1 MSEVFDMKSAAS
13 FLFFGLYA
21 SALSAFSTSNIQY
34 LYGKFDD
41 NSLFD
46 TRNGGKSTV
55 TLEHYRTFAYGDFF
69 CFADYAVA
77 DDRFFYG
84 DNKTDLY
91 FELSPRI
98 SLSKTT
104 QTDLSFGF
112 VKELYL
118 AFQYNRQI
126 YKYDD
131 YKAYLYGVGSD
142 LSIRGFD
149 VFGLNLYKVNKMYF
163 DNSYQVSLNYLSNHI
178 LDTSLVFEG
187 FADWT
192 KDEFLT
198 QNQLLYDL
206 DRVAWLGDAKA
217 YVGTE
222 WHYYRVQDSQTRS
235 NTWQIMMKIKW

>member
-1 MSEVFDMKSAAS
+1 MKIVVFSLLIS
-13 FLFFGLYA
+13 LFLGE
-21 SALSAFSTSNIQY
+21 LSAFSTSNIQY

-46 TRNGGKSTV
+46 TVNGGKSTV
-55 TLEHYRTFAYGDFF
+55 TAEHYRTFEYGDFF
-69 CFADYAVA
+69 GFFDYAVA

-104 QTDLSFGF
+104 GNDLSFGF

-118 AFQYNRQI
+118 ALQYNRQI

-142 LSIRGFD
+142 LSVKGFE
-149 VFGLNLYKVNKMYF
+149 VFSLNIYKVNKMYF
-163 DNSYQVSLNYLSNHI
+163 DNSYQLSLNYLSDHMF
-178 LDTSLVFEG
+178 DTPLVFEG

-206 DRVAWLGDAKA
+206 GKMTGLGDAKA
-217 YVGTE
+217 YIGTE
-222 WHYYRVQDSQTRS
+222 WHYYRVKDSDTRS
-235 NTWQIMMKIKW
+235 NTCQIMMKLRW

>member
-1 MSEVFDMKSAAS
+1 MGDWDVRIVAFAVLMS
-13 FLFFGLYA
+13 LYL
-21 SALSAFSTSNIQY
+21 SELSAFSTTNVQY

-46 TRNGGKSTV
+46 TINGGKSTV
-55 TLEHYRTFAYGDFF
+55 TVEHYRTFEYGDFF
-69 CFADYAVA
+69 GFADYAIA

-91 FELSPRI
+91 FELSPRL
-98 SLSKTT
+98 SLNKTT

-118 AFQYNRQI
+118 AFQYNRQV
-126 YKYDD
+126 YKFDD
-131 YKAYLYGVGSD
+131 YKAYLYGLGSD
-142 LSIRGFD
+142 LDIKGFD
-149 VFGLNLYKVNKMYF
+149 VFGLNVYKVNKMYF
-163 DNSYQVSLNYLSNHI
+163 DNSYQLSLNYLSNHI
-178 LDTSLVFEG
+178 FNTPFVFEG
-187 FADWT
+187 FVDWT

-206 DRVAWLGDAKA
+206 KEVSYFGDAKA

-222 WHYYRVQDSQTRS
+222 WHYYRVQDSDTRS

>member
-1 MSEVFDMKSAAS
+1 MKIAAF
-13 FLFFGLYA
+13 FLFMGLFVNE
-21 SALSAFSTSNIQY
+21 LSAFSTSNVQY

-46 TRNGGKSTV
+46 TVNGGKSTITV
-55 TLEHYRTFAYGDFF
+55 EHYRTFAYGDFF
-69 CFADYAVA
+69 CFADYAFA
-77 DDRFFYG
+77 DDRFFYA
-84 DNKTDLY
+84 DNTTDLY

-131 YKAYLYGVGSD
+131 YKAYLYGIGSD
-142 LSIRGFD
+142 LSVKGFD
-149 VFGLNLYKVNKMYF
+149 VFALNLYKVNKMYF
-163 DNSYQVSLNYLSNHI
+163 DNTYQVSLNYMSNHI
-178 LDTSLVFEG
+178 FDSAFVFEG
-187 FADWT
+187 FSDWT

-206 DRVAWLGDAKA
+206 GNALPLGDTKA
-217 YVGTE
+217 YAGTE
-222 WHYYRVQDSQTRS
+222 WHYYRVQESAVRS
-235 NTWQIMMKIKW
+235 NTWQIMMKLKW